1 MDNLRN
7 AKVRMGNLQHQVQ
20 NFCAKMGNMQR
31 VILEADRTTAQ
42 TIGPH
47 GKGSAKDIRWRRR
60 RGRESLNAL
69 EAGIALRSSV
79 LPLISSAPAKMNYPI
94 MHLQHNSISLVRQY
108 IETSQQCK
116 METTKIVSSMQ
127 LYSQLDKHVSWLA
140 ASAINDD
147 RSCRSGREQE
157 IEVGF
162 AASKALNKSCPRCLR
177 RPRHLMSLVLPHGNP

>member
-1 MDNLRN
+1 MRSGGLHC
-7 AKVRMGNLQHQVQ
+7 VWSPPSLPQH
-20 NFCAKMGNMQR
+20 
-31 VILEADRTTAQ
+31 DRTTH
-42 TIGPH
+42 GRRPH
-47 GKGSAKDIRWRRR
+47 NRILCGHLVCAVVRSAFSITD
-60 RGRESLNAL
+60 
-69 EAGIALRSSV
+69 ALRSSV